1 MNNNLVDTIPFT
13 NILTESKQASDKL
26 IVKGV
31 VQRADAINQNGRRY
45 PKHILERECKRYQE
59 VEIKQKRALGELDH
73 PESSVVNLRNVSHN
87 ITALEWKGNDLI
99 ATIEILSTP
108 SGNILKELFKADI
121 TLGISSRGM
130 GSVKRISESS
140 DEVEI
145 QEDFQLLCWD
155 FVSDPSTH
163 EAFMR
168 PIKENKHTR
177 NIYNKANDI
186 IHEIICKLSGV
197 CCINK

>member
-1 MNNNLVDTIPFT
+1 MNRLIDIIPFT
-13 NILTESKQASDKL
+13 NILTESKQDSNKL

-31 VQRADAINQNGRRY
+31 VQRADAFNQNGRRY

-59 VEIKQKRALGELDH
+59 VEIKQKRAMGELDH
-73 PESSVVNLRNVSHN
+73 PDSSVVNLRNVSHN
-87 ITALEWKGNDLI
+87 ITSLEWKGNDLI
-99 ATIEILSTP
+99 ATIEVLNTP
-108 SGNILKELFKADI
+108 SGNILKELFKAGI

-130 GSVKRISESS
+130 GSVKQISEYS

-163 EAFMR
+163 EAFMY
-168 PIKENKHTR
+168 PNKENR
-177 NIYNKANDI
+177 NIKSTHNKANDI

>member
-1 MNNNLVDTIPFT
+1 M
-13 NILTESKQASDKL
+13 
-26 IVKGV
+26 
-31 VQRADAINQNGRRY
+31 
-45 PKHILERECKRYQE
+45 
-59 VEIKQKRALGELDH
+59 GELDH
-73 PESSVVNLRNVSHN
+73 PDSSVVNLRNVSHN
-87 ITALEWKGNDLI
+87 ITSLEWKGNDLI
-99 ATIEILSTP
+99 ATIEVLNTP
-108 SGNILKELFKADI
+108 SGNILKELFKAGI

-130 GSVKRISESS
+130 GSVKQISESS

-163 EAFMR
+163 EAFMY
-168 PIKENKHTR
+168 PIKENR
-177 NIYNKANDI
+177 NIKSTHNKANDI